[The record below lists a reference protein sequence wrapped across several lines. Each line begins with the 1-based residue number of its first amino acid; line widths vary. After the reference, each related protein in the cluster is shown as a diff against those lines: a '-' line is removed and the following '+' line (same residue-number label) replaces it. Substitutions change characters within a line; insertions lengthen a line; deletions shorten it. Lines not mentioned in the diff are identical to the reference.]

1 MLLKVALVDVIFSL
15 TDYAANSLFNQTS
28 KVVFDWDAV
37 TGSTTE
43 TDEVELGPVPSDDAG
58 RDAYALAVA
67 QRVMEALL
75 NEDWDWLTAQYDW
88 PSVDEQP
95 PFGLY
100 GVDFWS
106 LAPGCNVQAGEP
118 VILIEGDSQYVVV
131 VPYSP
136 PCPLRGT
143 TDYTEAV
150 TLIVQ
155 FFGNEP
161 PYVPYCL
168 NFADRGTIEYWAQN
182 PNDFGC

>member
-75 NEDWDWLTAQYDW
+75 NEDWDWLTAL
-88 PSVDEQP
+88 V
-95 PFGLY
+95 
-100 GVDFWS
+100 
-106 LAPGCNVQAGEP
+106 
-118 VILIEGDSQYVVV
+118 
-131 VPYSP
+131 
-136 PCPLRGT
+136 
-143 TDYTEAV
+143 YTESISGVLPLAA
-150 TLIVQ
+150 TSRQ
-155 FFGNEP
+155 
-161 PYVPYCL
+161 
-168 NFADRGTIEYWAQN
+168 AN
-182 PNDFGC
+182 P